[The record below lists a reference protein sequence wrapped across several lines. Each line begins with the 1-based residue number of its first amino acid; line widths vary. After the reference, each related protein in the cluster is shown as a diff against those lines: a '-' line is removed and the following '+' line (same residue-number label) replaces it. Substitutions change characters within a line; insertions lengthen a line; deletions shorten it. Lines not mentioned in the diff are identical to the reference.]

1 MEAEC
6 LIEATRDALAHSA
19 GVPEIVAEVWQAQAL
34 AEAVGSHL
42 AACGPPELRAAA
54 CELSQAGNRGRRF
67 HRRPPVRDGGV
78 RAEHMTVIKDPRCA
92 LRALRG
98 LLGES
103 GVALVRV
110 ATTAEED
117 TLYWQCMEAIDAADE
132 SGDQVRGLLRRL
144 AERERHTAA

>member
-19 GVPEIVAEVWQAQAL
+19 GVPEIVAEAWQAQAL

-42 AACGPPELRAAA
+42 ATWGPPELRAAA
-54 CELSQAGNRGRRF
+54 SELSEAGSRGRGS
-67 HRRPPVRDGGV
+67 HRRPPVQVV
-78 RAEHMTVIKDPRCA
+78 RAERMTAIKDPQHT
-92 LRALRG
+92 LQALRG

-110 ATTAEED
+110 AATAEED
-117 TLYWQCMEAIDAADE
+117 TLYWQCMEAIDAADV
-132 SGDQVRGLLRRL
+132 SGDQVTGLLRRL